1 MRPTVI
7 RRTAVAATVMS
18 LALLT
23 AACGSDTAD
32 GDAANKDSGKA
43 GASSSAK
50 PADKAG
56 AKALSAAEL
65 EKVSLAQGDV
75 KGHKIAKA
83 GPADAISGD
92 DVTTDKAA
100 CDAFAD
106 ALMGAKA
113 GQPAASTQRKVVS
126 EPKKGGDKESDDPA
140 EAFKAAFDITTTL
153 VTLASYEGGGAEKT
167 LSGLRTAATEC
178 ASGFTLTAAGSKQK
192 IVKIA
197 EVPVK
202 GGEEAVAWS
211 VTVEAEGEKSAMK
224 LIEIRQGATVASL
237 TSLNLGAAGAGG
249 DFELPTAVIDA
260 QAAKLA

>member
-1 MRPTVI
+1 MRPTAI

-23 AACGSDTAD
+23 AACGSDAGGAAD
-32 GDAANKDSGKA
+32 KDSGKA
-43 GASSSAK
+43 GDSASAK
-50 PADKAG
+50 PADTSG
-56 AKALSAAEL
+56 AKALTVAEL

-75 KGHKIAKA
+75 KGHKITKA
-83 GPADAISGD
+83 GPADSITGD
-92 DVTTDKAA
+92 AVTADKAA
-100 CDAFAD
+100 CDVFAD
-106 ALMGAKA
+106 TLMGAKS
-113 GQPAASTQRKVVS
+113 GKPAASTQRKVVS

-153 VTLASYEGGGAEKT
+153 TTLASYDGKGAEEA
-167 LSGLRTAATEC
+167 LAGLRTAASEC

-192 IVKIA
+192 IAKIA

-202 GGEEAVAWS
+202 GADEAVAWT

-224 LIEIRQGATVASL
+224 LIQLRQGATLASL
-237 TSLNLGAAGAGG
+237 TSLNLGASGAGG
-249 DFELPTAVIDA
+249 DFDLPTAVIDA